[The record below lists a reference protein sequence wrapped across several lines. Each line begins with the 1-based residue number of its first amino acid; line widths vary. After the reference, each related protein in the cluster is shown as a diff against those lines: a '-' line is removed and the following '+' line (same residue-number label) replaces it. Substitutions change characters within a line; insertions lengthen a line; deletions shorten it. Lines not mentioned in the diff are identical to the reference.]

1 MRVRTRGAMGWLLM
15 ATCAAGASA
24 QISLGTAVDLA
35 LKNDPKVRMSE
46 ASVAKAQAAFEGTK
60 DVYIPTLSA
69 NAGYGQGFGVP
80 TSLPVVFSL
89 TSQSLVFSFSQHDN
103 IRAAAGLAAAKFA
116 LKDIR
121 EQVEED
127 VAVTYLN
134 LESDQRALSVM
145 AQEHGDATR
154 LVTIV
159 EDRLNAGRDDRM
171 RLLQAKRQATQIE
184 LNELN
189 LQDEI
194 AELSDHLSRLIGL
207 PNDRLMAIPGSIPAL
222 PSVQVAVDDGN
233 GSDGPGVKAGLVGAK
248 SKQELSFGVNRY
260 RLRPQMLFGV
270 NYSRIDTG
278 QNDYTAYYP
287 GFGKINPSQ
296 NAVSVYI
303 EMTIPIYDRR
313 HQDEANEAKAEASR
327 AYFESEAQRDQ
338 FLEGRKKLRRSAAE
352 LEKRSQLAEL
362 DQNIAQEQLKAV
374 LAQLSADNGSLSGH
388 QMGPEDEQN
397 ARLKEGQ
404 QTIDLLTAQF
414 QLSQA
419 KVNLL
424 RQTGQLE
431 EWLRSAAAM
440 SDGAPSGTVNH

>member
-1 MRVRTRGAMGWLLM
+1 MRVRTRWAMGWLILT
-15 ATCAAGASA
+15 AFAAGASA

-46 ASVAKAQAAFEGTK
+46 ASVAKAQAALEETH
-60 DVYIPTLSA
+60 DVYVPTLTA

-80 TSLPVVFSL
+80 TSLPVAFSL
-89 TSQSLVFSFSQHDN
+89 TSQSLVFNFSQRDN
-103 IRAAAGLAAAKFA
+103 IRAAASGLAAAKFA
-116 LKDIR
+116 LKDMR

-127 VAVTYLN
+127 VVVTYLN
-134 LESDQRALSVM
+134 LDSDERALAVM

-159 EDRLNAGRDDRM
+159 QDRLNAGKDDRM
-171 RLLQAKRQATQIE
+171 SLLRAQRTSTQIE

-194 AELSDHLSRLIGL
+194 AALSDHLSRLIGL
-207 PNDRLMAIPGSIPAL
+207 ADDRLTAIPSSIPAL
-222 PSVQVAVDDGN
+222 PTVQVAADDGN
-233 GSDGPGVKAGLVGAK
+233 ESDSPGVRAALASAR
-248 SKQELSFGVNRY
+248 SKQELSFGENRF
-260 RLRPQMLFGV
+260 RLRPQMVFGV

-278 QNDYTAYYP
+278 QNDYNAYYP
-287 GFGKINPSQ
+287 FFKGASE
-296 NAVSVYI
+296 NAVSVGVSL
-303 EMTIPIYDRR
+303 TIPIYDRR
-313 HQDEANEAKAEASR
+313 HQDEANQAKAEASR

-352 LEKRSQLAEL
+352 LEKRSRLAEI
-362 DQNIAQEQLKAV
+362 DQDIAQEQLKQV
-374 LAQLSADNGSLSGH
+374 LAQLSADSGSSSGQ
-388 QMGPEDEQN
+388 QMTPEDEQN

-404 QTIDLLTAQF
+404 QTIDLLSAQF

-431 EWLRSAAAM
+431 EWLKSAAAM
-440 SDGAPSGTVNH
+440 SESVPTGAVSH

>member
-1 MRVRTRGAMGWLLM
+1 MRVRMRGAMGWLVLT
-15 ATCAAGASA
+15 AFAAGASA

-46 ASVAKAQAAFEGTK
+46 AAVAKAQAAFEGTK
-60 DVYIPTLSA
+60 DVYVPTLTA
-69 NAGYGQGFGVP
+69 DAGYGQGFGVP
-80 TSLPVVFSL
+80 TSLPTVFSL
-89 TSQSLVFSFSQHDN
+89 NSQSLVFNFSQHDN
-103 IRAAAGLAAAKFA
+103 IRAAAAGLAAAKFA
-116 LKDIR
+116 LRDMR

-127 VAVTYLN
+127 VTVTYLN
-134 LESDQRALSVM
+134 LESDQQALAVM
-145 AQEHGDATR
+145 AKEHEDASR

-159 EDRLNAGRDDRM
+159 RARLDAGHDDRLD
-171 RLLQAKRQATQIE
+171 LLQAQRKATQIE

-194 AELSDHLSRLIGL
+194 AVLSGHLSRMIGL
-207 PNDRLMAIPGSIPAL
+207 PDDRLTAIPDSIPPL
-222 PSVQVAVDDGN
+222 PTVQMAADSGN
-233 GSDGPGVKAGLVGAK
+233 ESDSPGVRAAADIAK

-260 RLRPQMLFGV
+260 RLRPQMVFGV

-278 QNDYTAYYP
+278 QNGYTNYYP
-287 GFGKINPSQ
+287 GFYNKSQ
-296 NAVSVYI
+296 NAVSVYV
-303 EMTIPIYDRR
+303 ELTIPIYDRR

-338 FLEGRKKLRRSAAE
+338 FMEGRKKLRRSAVE
-352 LEKRSQLAEL
+352 LEKRSSLAEI
-362 DQNIAQEQLKAV
+362 DQNIAQEQLKTV
-374 LAQLSADNGSLSGH
+374 LAQLSADSGSSSGQ
-388 QMGPEDEQN
+388 QMNPEDEQN

-404 QTIDLLTAQF
+404 QTIDLMSAQF

-440 SDGAPSGTVNH
+440 SDSVPSGTVTH

>member
-1 MRVRTRGAMGWLLM
+1 MRVRMRWAMGWLILM
-15 ATCAAGASA
+15 AFAAGASA

-46 ASVAKAQAAFEGTK
+46 ASVAKAQAAVEETH
-60 DVYIPTLSA
+60 DVYVPTLSA
-69 NAGYGQGFGVP
+69 EGGYGQGFGVP
-80 TSLPVVFSL
+80 TTLPTVFSL
-89 TSQSLVFSFSQHDN
+89 TSQSLVFNFSQHDN
-103 IRAAAGLAAAKFA
+103 IRAAAAGLAAAKFA
-116 LKDIR
+116 LKDMR

-134 LESDQRALSVM
+134 LDSDQRALAVM

-159 EDRLNAGRDDRM
+159 EDRFNAGQDDRM
-171 RLLQAKRQATQIE
+171 RLLEAQRKATQIE

-194 AELSDHLSRLIGL
+194 AQLSDHLSRLMGL
-207 PNDRLMAIPGSIPAL
+207 PDDRLIAIPGSVPAL
-222 PSVQVAVDDGN
+222 PSVQVAADSGN
-233 GSDGPGVKAGLVGAK
+233 ESDGPGVKAALAGAK

-260 RLRPQMLFGV
+260 RLRPQMVFGV

-278 QNDYTAYYP
+278 QNDYTNYYP
-287 GFGKINPSQ
+287 GFKGMSE

-303 EMTIPIYDRR
+303 EMTLPIYDRR

-352 LEKRSQLAEL
+352 LEKRSRLAEI
-362 DQNIAQEQLKAV
+362 DQDIAQEQLKTV
-374 LAQLSADNGSLSGH
+374 LAQLSADSGSSSGQ
-388 QMGPEDEQN
+388 QMTPEDEQN

-431 EWLRSAAAM
+431 EWLKSAAAM
-440 SDGAPSGTVNH
+440 SEIVPNGSVTH

>member
-1 MRVRTRGAMGWLLM
+1 MRVRARWAMGWLILT
-15 ATCAAGASA
+15 AFAAGASA

-35 LKNDPKVRMSE
+35 LKNDPKVKMSE
-46 ASVAKAQAAFEGTK
+46 AAVEKAQAALEETK
-60 DVYIPTLSA
+60 DVYVPTLSA

-80 TSLPVVFSL
+80 TSLPTVFSL
-89 TSQSLVFSFSQHDN
+89 TSQSLVFNFSQHDN
-103 IRAAAGLAAAKFA
+103 IRAAAAGLAAAKFA
-116 LKDIR
+116 LKDMQ

-127 VAVTYLN
+127 VTVTYLN
-134 LESDQRALSVM
+134 LDSDQRAMAVM

-159 EDRLNAGRDDRM
+159 QERLDAGHDDRM
-171 RLLQAKRQATQIE
+171 DLLQAQRKATQIE

-194 AELSDHLSRLIGL
+194 AQLSDHLSRLMGL
-207 PNDRLMAIPGSIPAL
+207 PDDRLMAIPSSIPAL
-222 PSVQVAVDDGN
+222 PSVGAAADDGYESN
-233 GSDGPGVKAGLVGAK
+233 SPGVNASIA
-248 SKQELSFGVNRY
+248 SARTKQELSFGENRY
-260 RLRPQMLFGV
+260 RLRPQMVFGV

-278 QNDYTAYYP
+278 QNDYTNYYP
-287 GFGKINPSQ
+287 GFKNMSE

-327 AYFESEAQRDQ
+327 AHFESEAQRDQ

-352 LEKRSQLAEL
+352 LEKRSRLAEI
-362 DQNIAQEQLKAV
+362 DQDIAQEQLKSV
-374 LAQLSADNGSLSGH
+374 VAQLSADSGSTSGQ
-388 QMGPEDEQN
+388 QMTPEDEQN

-404 QTIDLLTAQF
+404 QTIDLLNAQF

-431 EWLRSAAAM
+431 EWLKSAAAM
-440 SDGAPSGTVNH
+440 SETVPTSYVTH